1 MSASEEY
8 PSDGVG
14 GGEQAPS
21 YLSSPAGGASSTSGT
36 DLSPT
41 KPQSAN
47 GHDSYDDGERGRDR
61 DRDRDRD
68 YRDEQQSADAAS
80 SPSSGRDRSAAAA
93 AGSSLSSSSSSS
105 GGLYSGSARGGYR
118 VSARKL
124 YVGNLPPG
132 ATQQEV
138 MDLFARSP
146 VPCALPSQVDMKL
159 GYAFVV
165 SNDSQTMRAPL
176 C

>member
-1 MSASEEY
+1 MSASDEY

-14 GGEQAPS
+14 DTSAS
-21 YLSSPAGGASSTSGT
+21 YLTSTSVPPSSSGT

-41 KPQSAN
+41 KPQPSN
-47 GHDSYDDGERGRDR
+47 GHDAYDDGERARDR
-61 DRDRDRD
+61 ERDRDRD
-68 YRDEQQSADAAS
+68 YRDEQAPDA
-80 SPSSGRDRSAAAA
+80 
-93 AGSSLSSSSSSS
+93 SSSSSARDRPSASSSS
-105 GGLYSGSARGGYR
+105 GSSYSRGGGGYR
-118 VSARKL
+118 QSARKL

-132 ATQQEV
+132 ASQQDV

-165 SNDSQTMRAPL
+165 SNDSQTM
-176 C
+176 